1 MLFFESNSQLFIVFA
16 FIFFLFFFFSFIIL
30 FYSANLFS
38 NHKTPNNLI
47 IKILQFELS
56 NTSKLIIIPF
66 CVLIFDVLICEE
78 KKLYLFSD
86 IYCFSYLHCIFII
99 FSIICIF
106 IMFIFC
112 FLFSVSFS
120 EIKKINSH
128 SLYSK
133 TSNIPDNYFL
143 LLKFFYGIIFGFQK
157 KKQKLKFFGFLFV
170 LFSQLLFHINIFFFS
185 LIKINY

>member
-1 MLFFESNSQLFIVFA
+1 MLFFWIKFSIIYSFCIY
-16 FIFFLFFFFSFIIL
+16 IFYIFFFSFIIL
-30 FYSANLFS
+30 FYSAKLFS

-56 NTSKLIIIPF
+56 NSSKLIIIPF

-143 LLKFFYGIIFGFQK
+143 LLKFFYGIIFFFYK
-157 KKQKLKFFGFLFV
+157 KKT
-170 LFSQLLFHINIFFFS
+170 
-185 LIKINY
+185 